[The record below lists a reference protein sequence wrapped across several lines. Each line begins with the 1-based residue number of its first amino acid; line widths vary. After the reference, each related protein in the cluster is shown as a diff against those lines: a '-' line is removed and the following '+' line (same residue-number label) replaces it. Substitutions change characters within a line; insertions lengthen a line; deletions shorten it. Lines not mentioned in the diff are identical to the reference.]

1 MTSSTVHASA
11 VLIGSKG
18 LLIRGPSGSGKSFL
32 ADNLLLSAARRGNYA
47 ALVADDRVRLVPGGR
62 RLIAEGPQTIHGRLE
77 VWGFG
82 ITEMPAI
89 RQARVHLIVD
99 LAEPVDME
107 RLPENSLTI
116 EPLSGVDLPRIV
128 CPARSSLE
136 AARLIR
142 WALRTLFP
150 NAPDYI

>member
-47 ALVADDRVRLVPGGR
+47 ALVADDRVCLLSVDD
-62 RLIAEGPQTIHGRLE
+62 RLIAEGPLTIRGKLE
-77 VWGFG
+77 VRGFG
-82 ITEMPAI
+82 IADMPAI
-89 RQARVHLIVD
+89 RQCQLHLIVD
-99 LAEPVDME
+99 LAEPDDME
-107 RLPENSLTI
+107 RLPENRLNHAL
-116 EPLSGVDLPRIV
+116 LSGVDLPTV
-128 CPARSSLE
+128 LCPARASKESM
-136 AARLIR
+136 RLIR

-150 NAPDYI
+150 KTPDYI